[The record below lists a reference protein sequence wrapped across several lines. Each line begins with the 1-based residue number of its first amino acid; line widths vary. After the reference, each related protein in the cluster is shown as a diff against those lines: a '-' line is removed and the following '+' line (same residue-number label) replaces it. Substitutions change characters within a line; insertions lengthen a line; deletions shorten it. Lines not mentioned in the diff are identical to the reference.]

1 MASPSPQSS
10 PMPPP
15 QVPSP
20 MGPPTQSPAPPQ
32 SPHSPYNQQHVNG
45 PPPHPSGP
53 GQPPM
58 SNHMSPSGPSSHSIA
73 PNSNGPPGVPQQ
85 HPGIPPSGHQMPPHM
100 VGPHMAG
107 PPGHPIP
114 AAAHPSGP
122 NGHPNM
128 PGNPPHPNMP
138 GQGPP
143 HGYIQ
148 HQMGHI
154 PSSQGGPLPMGGG
167 PPPPGNGSQGPPGG
181 PLPMQG
187 PPHGVH
193 PQGMPPGGPGHM
205 PPHHPMMPSQGPP
218 AHPPGPPY
226 GHAPPVPGAPAPPAP
241 QPGVPPQGQPGGPP
255 HPPAAQTPPHGQPP
269 TPAGSANGAPPSS
282 SPMQGS
288 LPAPGPDNLN
298 ALQRTIDSMEEKG
311 LQEDPRYSQLLALR
325 ARSSNAQDPSKGL
338 FSNNQLCQLRAQITA
353 YRNLARN
360 QPISQQMAMMAAGKR
375 TSDTPPEC
383 PTPPAQPPYGDG
395 QAPPATS
402 GAGVGP
408 AGGKAGGGAA
418 GDAARGGGGAPPTPL
433 PMTGQMAPPTQPT
446 PPLVNPPMGVA
457 PPIRGSGPL
466 RPPGPGATGM
476 PNQQQPGVPMP
487 GAKQNRVTSIPK
499 PVGIDPLQVWN
510 ERENRIAARI
520 AHRIEV
526 LSNLPANIPDD
537 LRLQAQIEL
546 RALRVLNFQKQL
558 RAEIL
563 GQVRRDTTLETAVN
577 IKAYKRTKRQGLRE
591 ARATEKLEKQ
601 QKLEAER
608 KRRQKHQE
616 FLQTVLQHAKD
627 FKEYHRNNMAKLSRM
642 NKSIM
647 NYHANAEREQKKEQ
661 ERIEKERMRRLMAE
675 DEEGYRKLIDQK
687 KDKRLAF
694 LLSQTD
700 EYIASLTEMV
710 KQHKQEQRKKQQ
722 EEERRKRKSRK
733 KKLLEGGEIDALDDS
748 SQTSDSRVSVMDPKT
763 GEILKGEEA
772 PLLSQ
777 LKDWMETHPGW
788 EVLSDSEDSGDDS
801 QDDDERRERK
811 EKQREERD
819 REKTDEEK
827 ARDMIKK
834 AKVEDDEYKTE
845 EQTYYSIA
853 HTVHESVTEQ
863 ASILVNGKLKE
874 YQIKGLEWLV
884 SLFNNNLNGILA
896 DEMGLGKTIQT
907 IALVTYL
914 MEKKK
919 VNGPFLIIVPL
930 STLSNWVL
938 EFEKWAPTVVVVSY
952 KGSPVSRRL
961 VQTQMRS
968 TKFNVLLTTYEY
980 VIKDKAVLAKVQWK
994 YMIIDEGHRMKNHH
1008 CKLTQVLNTHYI
1020 APHRLLLTGTP
1031 LQNKLPEL
1039 WALLNFLLPSIFKS
1053 CSTFEQWFNAPFA
1066 TTGEKV
1072 ELNEEETIL
1081 IIRRLHKVLR
1091 PFLLR
1096 RLKKEVES
1104 QLPDKVEYIIKCD
1117 MSGLQR
1123 VLYKHM
1129 QSKGLLLTDG
1139 SEKGN
1144 KGKGGAKALMN
1155 TIVQLRKLC
1164 NHPFMFHHIEEKF
1177 CDHVGSG
1184 GGVVT
1189 GPDLYRVSGKF
1200 ELLDRILPKLKQTG
1214 HRVLV
1219 FCQMTQC
1226 MTIMEDYLSWRGFQ
1240 YLRLDGMT
1248 KAEDRGELLKKFND
1262 ANSDYFMFL
1271 LSTRAG
1277 GLGLN
1282 LQSADTVIIFDSDWN
1297 PHQDLQAQDRAHR
1310 IGQRNEV
1317 RVLRLMTVNSV
1328 EERILAAARYKLN
1341 MDEKV
1346 IQAGM
1351 FDQKSTG
1358 SERQQ
1363 FLQSILHQDGDDEE
1377 EENEVPDDD
1386 LINEM
1391 IARSEEEL
1399 EIFKKIDQERKKTE
1413 TQSRLIEE
1421 CELPDWLVKD
1431 EDEVVCNKGKG
1442 WNFLENETL
1451 GRGSRQRKEVDYTNS
1466 LTETIDE
1473 EFEEDEEEDDDDD
1486 DAVLDKRRKNGRKRR
1501 HQDDSDEEEVASSSK
1516 KKSKTEINQLKRHM
1530 KNIMKKVIDYMD
1542 EGGRVLSTPF
1552 RKLPS
1557 RRELPDYYDIIKKP
1571 LDIKK
1576 ILNRIED
1583 GKYNDISDLERD
1595 FFTLCANAQTYNEEV
1610 SLIYKDSVRLR
1621 NVFIEVRRRY
1631 DNGQNSDDSDENE
1644 KEDEESDGESNRSVK
1659 MKIKLKGKS
1668 KGTPGRKRKQRKYI
1682 SDDEEYE
1689 VD

>member
-15 QVPSP
+15 QAPSP

-45 PPPHPSGP
+45 PPTPHQPGAPP
-53 GQPPM
+53 GQM
-58 SNHMSPSGPSSHSIA
+58 SNHMSPGPAPHSIPA
-73 PNSNGPPGVPQQ
+73 NANGPPQQ
-85 HPGIPPSGHQMPPHM
+85 HPGMPPNSHQMPPHM
-100 VGPHMAG
+100 VGGHMG
-107 PPGHPIP
+107 SPGHAMPTGS
-114 AAAHPSGP
+114 HPSGP
-122 NGHPNM
+122 NGLPNM
-128 PGNPPHPNMP
+128 PGGPQHPNMP

-143 HGYIQ
+143 HGYMQ
-148 HQMGHI
+148 HQIGHMA
-154 PSSQGGPLPMGGG
+154 PGQAPMAMGGG
-167 PPPPGNGSQGPPGG
+167 APPPGNGGAGGAGVPPPMGGPAPHGLPAGAPGHLPHHALMAGQGPPPHTPSASYSAHGG
-181 PLPMQG
+181 AST
-187 PPHGVH
+187 
-193 PQGMPPGGPGHM
+193 
-205 PPHHPMMPSQGPP
+205 PSQPSS
-218 AHPPGPPY
+218 AQSHPPS
-226 GHAPPVPGAPAPPAP
+226 
-241 QPGVPPQGQPGGPP
+241 
-255 HPPAAQTPPHGQPP
+255 AQTPPHSQGPP
-269 TPAGSANGAPPSS
+269 PSTSNGAASG
-282 SPMQGS
+282 SPMQS
-288 LPAPGPDNLN
+288 MATPGPDNLN
-298 ALQRTIDSMEEKG
+298 ALQRAIDSMEEKG

-325 ARSSNAQDPSKGL
+325 ARSNPQDPSKGM
-338 FSNNQLCQLRAQITA
+338 FSNIQLSQLKAQIAA

-360 QPISQQMAMMAAGKR
+360 QPVPQQISLIAAGKR
-375 TSDTPPEC
+375 TGDTPPEC
-383 PTPPAQPPYGDG
+383 PTPPAQPPSPYSQGQQ
-395 QAPPATS
+395 QAPSSA
-402 GAGVGP
+402 GP
-408 AGGKAGGGAA
+408 AGGKGGPAGGE
-418 GDAARGGGGAPPTPL
+418 ARGGGGAPPTPL

-446 PPLVNPPMGVA
+446 PPLANPQGA
-457 PPIRGSGPL
+457 P
-466 RPPGPGATGM
+466 T
-476 PNQQQPGVPMP
+476 P
-487 GAKQNRVTSIPK
+487 GAKQNRITSIPK
-499 PVGIDPLQVWN
+499 PVGLDPLLILN

-520 AHRIEV
+520 AHRMEV
-526 LSNLPANIPDD
+526 LSNLPANMSDD
-537 LRLQAQIEL
+537 LRLQAQIEY

-627 FKEYHRNNMAKLSRM
+627 FKEYHRNNVAKLSRM
-642 NKSIM
+642 NKAIM

-694 LLSQTD
+694 LLAQTD
-700 EYIASLTEMV
+700 EYIASLTDMV

-733 KKLLEGGEIDALDDS
+733 KKLLEGGEIDAMDDS
-748 SQTSDSRVSVMDPKT
+748 SQTSDSRVSVMDPKS

-801 QDDDERRERK
+801 QDDDEKRERK
-811 EKQREERD
+811 QRD
-819 REKTDEEK
+819 REEKNEKVKTEEEK
-827 ARDMIKK
+827 AREMIKQ

-863 ASILVNGKLKE
+863 SSILVNGNLKE

-938 EFEKWAPTVVVVSY
+938 EFEKWAPTVSVVSY
-952 KGSPVSRRL
+952 KGSPQSRRI
-961 VQTQMRS
+961 VQTQMRA

-980 VIKDKAVLAKVQWK
+980 VIKDKGWLAKVQWK

-1117 MSGLQR
+1117 MSGLQK

-1129 QSKGLLLTDG
+1129 QSKGVLLTDG

-1164 NHPFMFHHIEEKF
+1164 NHPFMFQHIEEKF
-1177 CDHVGSG
+1177 CDHIGSS
-1184 GGVVT
+1184 GGVVS
-1189 GPDLYRVSGKF
+1189 GPDLYRASGKF
-1200 ELLDRILPKLKQTG
+1200 ELLDRILPKLKATG
-1214 HRVLV
+1214 HRVLI

-1226 MTIMEDYLSWRGFQ
+1226 MTIIEDYLSWSCFQ

-1262 ANSDYFMFL
+1262 VNSEYFIFL

-1377 EENEVPDDD
+1377 EENELPDDD

-1391 IARSEEEL
+1391 IARSEDEL
-1399 EIFKKIDQERKKTE
+1399 EIFKQIDIERRQKE

-1421 CELPDWLVKD
+1421 AELPDWLVKND
-1431 EDEVVCNKGKG
+1431 DEVVCNKGQG
-1442 WNFLENETL
+1442 WSYADEDESL
-1451 GRGSRQRKEVDYTNS
+1451 GRGSRQRKEVDYTDS
-1466 LTETIDE
+1466 LTEKEWLKAIDDEFDE
-1473 EFEEDEEEDDDDD
+1473 EEEEDDDDE
-1486 DAVLDKRRKNGRKRR
+1486 VLDKKRKKGRKRR
-1501 HQDDSDEEEVASSSK
+1501 RQEESDEEETSSSK
-1516 KKSKTEINQLKRHM
+1516 KKNKSESSQLK
-1530 KNIMKKVIDYMD
+1530 KLLKGIMKKVIDFTD
-1542 EGGRVLSTPF
+1542 EAGRVLSEPF
-1552 RKLPS
+1552 MKLPS
-1557 RRELPDYYDIIKKP
+1557 RRELPDYYEVIKKP

-1576 ILNRIED
+1576 IMNRIED
-1583 GKYNDISDLERD
+1583 GKYTEIADLERD
-1595 FFTLCANAQTYNEEV
+1595 FFTLCANAQIYNEEA
-1610 SLIYKDSVRLR
+1610 SLIYADSVRMR
-1621 NVFIEVRRRY
+1621 SAFIEVRRRY
-1631 DNGQNSDDSDENE
+1631 EAGLQSEDSDDTE
-1644 KEDEESDGESNRSVK
+1644 KGAEATPGAPEEDDSDGESNRSVK

-1668 KGTPGRKRKQRKYI
+1668 KGTPARKRKPRKYI
-1682 SDDEEYE
+1682 SDDDDYEE
-1689 VD
+1689 D

>member
-1 MASPSPQSS
+1 MASPSPQNS

-15 QVPSP
+15 QAPSP
-20 MGPPTQSPAPPQ
+20 MGPPTQSPAPPH

-45 PPPHPSGP
+45 PPPSHPAGSGQPPISNHMPPSGP
-53 GQPPM
+53 PH
-58 SNHMSPSGPSSHSIA
+58 NIA
-73 PNSNGPPGVPQQ
+73 PNANGPPGVPQ
-85 HPGIPPSGHQMPPHM
+85 HPNMPPGGHQMPAHM
-100 VGPHMAG
+100 VGPHMSG
-107 PPGHPIP
+107 PPGHGGP
-114 AAAHPSGP
+114 GP
-122 NGHPNM
+122 NGHSNM
-128 PGNPPHPNMP
+128 PGAPQHPNMP
-138 GQGPP
+138 GQGAP
-143 HGYIQ
+143 HGYMQ
-148 HQMGHI
+148 HQIGHLPPNQAPMG
-154 PSSQGGPLPMGGG
+154 MGGG
-167 PPPPGNGSQGPPGG
+167 PPPPGGPQGPPGMPMPRGG
-181 PLPMQG
+181 P
-187 PPHGVH
+187 PPHGGH
-193 PQGMPPGGPGHM
+193 PQGMPPM
-205 PPHHPMMPSQGPP
+205 PPHHNMMGGYGHPAPSPGGSTPP
-218 AHPPGPPY
+218 ASASSGAPPPGQQQPPT
-226 GHAPPVPGAPAPPAP
+226 
-241 QPGVPPQGQPGGPP
+241 
-255 HPPAAQTPPHGQPP
+255 AQTPPHGSVPP
-269 TPAGSANGAPPSS
+269 PSTSAANGAPSS

-288 LPAPGPDNLN
+288 LAAAGPDNLN

-311 LQEDPRYSQLLALR
+311 MQDDPRYSQLLAIR
-325 ARSSNAQDPSKGL
+325 ARNSPH
-338 FSNNQLCQLRAQITA
+338 FSNTQLNQLKAQIAA

-360 QPISQQMAMMAAGKR
+360 QPITQQIALMATGKR
-375 TSDTPPEC
+375 TGDSPPEC
-383 PTPPAQPPYGDG
+383 PTPPAQPPSPYGG
-395 QAPPATS
+395 SS
-402 GAGVGP
+402 GASQGSGP
-408 AGGKAGGGAA
+408 AGAAGLGYAGAA
-418 GDAARGGGGAPPTPL
+418 EPARGGGGAPPTPL

-446 PPLVNPPMGVA
+446 PPLVNPPIGGA
-457 PPIRGSGPL
+457 PAVRPGGPV
-466 RPPGPGATGM
+466 RPAGPTAPGGQPAQPGAPT
-476 PNQQQPGVPMP
+476 PV
-487 GAKQNRVTSIPK
+487 AKQNRVTSIPK
-499 PVGIDPLQVWN
+499 PVGIDPLLVLN

-520 AHRIEV
+520 SHRMEM
-526 LSNLPANIPDD
+526 LSSLPANIPDD

-546 RALRVLNFQKQL
+546 RALRLLNFQKQL
-558 RAEIL
+558 RSEIL

-627 FKEYHRNNMAKLSRM
+627 FREYHRNNIAKLSRI
-642 NKSIM
+642 NKGIM

-733 KKLLEGGEIDALDDS
+733 KKVLEGGDIDALDDS
-748 SQTSDSRVSVMDPKT
+748 SQTSDSRVGVMDPKT
-763 GEILKGEEA
+763 GEILRGEEA

-777 LKDWMETHPGW
+777 LKDWMDTHPGW
-788 EVLSDSEDSGDDS
+788 EVLSDSDDSGDDS
-801 QDDDERRERK
+801 QDDEHRSKRDRHRDERSDK
-811 EKQREERD
+811 EKS
-819 REKTDEEK
+819 DEEK
-827 ARDMIKK
+827 AREMIKK

-863 ASILVNGKLKE
+863 ASILVNGNLKE

-938 EFEKWAPTVVVVSY
+938 EFEKWAPTVQVVSY
-952 KGSPVSRRL
+952 KGSPQSRRL

-968 TKFNVLLTTYEY
+968 AKFNVLLTTYEY
-980 VIKDKAVLAKVQWK
+980 VIKDKGVLAKVQWK

-1008 CKLTQVLNTHYI
+1008 CKLTQVLNTHYV

-1117 MSGLQR
+1117 MSALQR

-1129 QSKGLLLTDG
+1129 QSKGVLLTDG
-1139 SEKGN
+1139 SEKGGT

-1164 NHPFMFHHIEEKF
+1164 NHPFMFPHIEEKF
-1177 CDHVGSG
+1177 CDHVGGG
-1184 GGVVT
+1184 GGVVS

-1226 MTIMEDYLSWRGFQ
+1226 MTIIEDYLSWRGFQ

-1262 ANSDYFMFL
+1262 VDSEYFLFL

-1377 EENEVPDDD
+1377 EENELPDDD

-1399 EIFKKIDQERKKTE
+1399 EIFKQIDIERKKQE
-1413 TQSRLIEE
+1413 THSRLIDES
-1421 CELPDWLVKD
+1421 ELPDWLVKND
-1431 EDEVVCNKGKG
+1431 DEVVCNKGQG
-1442 WNFLENETL
+1442 WSYLEEDETL
-1451 GRGSRQRKEVDYTNS
+1451 GRGSRQRKEVDYTDS
-1466 LTETIDE
+1466 LTEKEWLKAIDD
-1473 EFEEDEEEDDDDD
+1473 EFEEEEEEDDDDE
-1486 DAVLDKRRKNGRKRR
+1486 VLDKKRKKGRKRR
-1501 HQDDSDEEEVASSSK
+1501 RNQEDSEEDEAPCSTK
-1516 KKSKTEINQLKRHM
+1516 KKSKTEINQLKRRL
-1530 KNIMKKVIDYMD
+1530 KNIMKKVIDHTD
-1542 EGGRVLSTPF
+1542 ENARVLSEPF
-1552 RKLPS
+1552 MKLPS
-1557 RRELPDYYDIIKKP
+1557 RRELPDYYDVIKKP

-1576 ILNRIED
+1576 INNRIED

-1595 FFTLCANAQTYNEEV
+1595 FFTLCANAQTYNEES
-1610 SLIYKDSVRLR
+1610 SLIYADSVRLR
-1621 NVFIEVRRRY
+1621 NVFIDIRRKY
-1631 DNGQNSDDSDENE
+1631 ESGQNSDDSDDNE
-1644 KEDEESDGESNRSVK
+1644 KDEEDSDGEDNRSVK
-1659 MKIKLKGKS
+1659 MKIKLGKGKS
-1668 KGTPGRKRKQRKYI
+1668 KSAPKKRKQRKYI
-1682 SDDEEYE
+1682 SDDEDYE
-1689 VD
+1689 ED